1 MNDGKQ
7 TRTGGGAMGWAVLLG
22 RELLAVGLGALG
34 ALNVAFGGF
43 GAPLEPAPAWMPPQ
57 LAYLTGAILIGA
69 SLCVLANFR
78 ARTAAFVLAGVLLV
92 WLLVFQSI
100 FLFRQPAFNAGQ
112 TTPALEVLALFGAT
126 LILAGSLGA
135 DHKDRLITP
144 GRFLFALTLPAFG
157 ALHYLY
163 IDYVASVIPAW
174 IPERTFWGYATG
186 VAHAAAGLSILT
198 GVLARLAAPLL
209 GIMFGSWV
217 LILHIPRVIADSA
230 NRNEWTSLFVAT
242 ALCGG
247 AWLVAG
253 TLKQPEKA
261 PPHAAMQKAA

>member
-1 MNDGKQ
+1 
-7 TRTGGGAMGWAVLLG
+7 MGWAVLLG
-22 RELLAVGLGALG
+22 RVLLAVGLGAIG
-34 ALNVAFGGF
+34 ALNIAFGGF
-43 GAPLEPAPAWMPPQ
+43 GSGLEPAPAALPPQ
-57 LAYLTGAILIGA
+57 LGYVTGAILLIAG
-69 SLCVLANFR
+69 LGVLVNFR
-78 ARTAAFVLAGVLLV
+78 ARTAAFVLAGVLLL
-92 WLLVFQSI
+92 WLAVFQAI
-100 FLFRQPAFNAGQ
+100 FLFSQPFNAGL
-112 TTPALEVLALFGAT
+112 TTPALEVLALFGAC
-126 LILAGSLGA
+126 LILAGTLGGA
-135 DHKDRLITP
+135 HKERLITP

-174 IPERTFWGYATG
+174 IPNPVFWGYATG
-186 VAHAAAGLSILT
+186 VAHAAAGLSLLT

-253 TLKQPEKA
+253 TLKQPEKGA
-261 PPHAAMQKAA
+261 PHPES